1 MVDSYYYS
9 RYYTQ
14 SKRLTE
20 AMFHVVLSD
29 IQLLLKK
36 RRVKMPFV
44 NVKLAGSI
52 SKEQKKEIAK
62 EITETLQKHAHK
74 PPSYTYIVFEEVK
87 MEDWAIGGS
96 LLGWRY

>member
-1 MVDSYYYS
+1 
-9 RYYTQ
+9 
-14 SKRLTE
+14 
-20 AMFHVVLSD
+20 
-29 IQLLLKK
+29 
-36 RRVKMPFV
+36 MPFV
-44 NVKLAGSI
+44 NVKLAGTI

-96 LLGWRY
+96 LLGWPIVVVDCWICSLTLNLS

>member
-1 MVDSYYYS
+1 
-9 RYYTQ
+9 
-14 SKRLTE
+14 
-20 AMFHVVLSD
+20 
-29 IQLLLKK
+29 
-36 RRVKMPFV
+36 MPFV

-96 LLGWRY
+96 LLGWCEILLIRHSVHDTESSDFYSLAL